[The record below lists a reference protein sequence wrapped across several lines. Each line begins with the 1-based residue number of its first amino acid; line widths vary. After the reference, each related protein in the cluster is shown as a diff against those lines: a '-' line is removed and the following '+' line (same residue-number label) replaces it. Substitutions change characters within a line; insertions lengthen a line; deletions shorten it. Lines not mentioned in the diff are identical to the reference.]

1 MKNIMKHLQSMLD
14 HTHAGRNARMNK
26 LLIVDDELEICE
38 FLKSFFEDRDFKVMV
53 ANSGAQALEQVEL
66 FQPEVVLLD
75 IQMPGMDGL
84 QTLKKIKE
92 LHPKVKVIMVT
103 AVETQ
108 EKIEEAMRLGADNYI
123 TKPLS
128 LEYLEKDVQDKIDVL
143 SKGS

>member
-1 MKNIMKHLQSMLD
+1 
-14 HTHAGRNARMNK
+14 MNK
-26 LLIVDDELEICE
+26 LLIVDDEAEICE
-38 FLKSFFEDRDFKVMV
+38 FLKSFFEDRDYRV
-53 ANSGAQALEQVEL
+53 AVAHDGTQALDQADL
-66 FQPEVVLLD
+66 FHPDVVLLD

-92 LHPKVKVIMVT
+92 KHPRVKVIMVT

-128 LEYLEKDVQDKIDVL
+128 LEYLEKDVQDKIDIL
-143 SKGS
+143 AKG